1 MDKKQQNM
9 ADETHSL
16 EENLPNQ
23 RDASIPEGMTQAPA
37 VDWPKYCDVFTEGR
51 DPGSIPVYP
60 NENSPITGASS
71 SFFRIPEPHNYTLI
85 EACEDGNVSEIKYLS
100 DRMTPEQINAVDAK
114 GFTALFRAAQKDPEK
129 FEAILTLLLSNGA
142 KIIPPPPPDNYGWS
156 PSQEGITYDKD
167 EQLMRQMFQY
177 YLNEDGIYVP
187 WATDNDIKILVWGED
202 EAEGDSWTEFAT
214 KGSIDT
220 TPLFR
225 AARKGLH
232 LVVRR
237 MLDDGMPDN
246 GIPGENQQT
255 PLLLAT
261 YKCHSEVIRELL
273 KKRISKGNEE
283 KGPDIQKAF
292 RLAISALD
300 VATIRSFL
308 HFSHE
313 AKLDLPAGFGRII
326 ASWVREKK
334 IPDVIDGIL
343 QGLLKLKRVKH
354 KEKIDTQL
362 DKLLA
367 SPNWGPLH
375 WAVYAG
381 EPAVVLSLLNSGRP
395 TRTETEQAEEMA
407 RTIVE
412 DFKTSP
418 MSGPRIA
425 ERSQKSVAGAK
436 SSESHQGE
444 RSTVSNLEY
453 DQRDQQADDEMGNR
467 YCTTLQMF
475 RFSGM
480 LLNSAELKPLGSQ
493 RRYGNPKTR
502 IPDFKLI
509 PFKASIV
516 DLYGV
521 PDDFGSF
528 NSSRTY
534 LRQPFHVHD
543 VIYGEGPNSLMEKE
557 LQVLRKGEDFVECKG
572 PHRQLRW
579 IHLPANNVR
588 KSIEISREAYKL
600 TRTRWSG

>member
-9 ADETHSL
+9 ADQTHSL
-16 EENLPNQ
+16 EENLLNQ
-23 RDASIPEGMTQAPA
+23 RDASIPEGMTQETVIGQAPA
-37 VDWPKYCDVFTEGR
+37 VDWPKYRDAFTEGR
-51 DPGSIPVYP
+51 DPGSIPVYL

-71 SFFRIPEPHNYTLI
+71 SFSRIPEPHKYTLI

-129 FEAILTLLLSNGA
+129 LEAILTLLLSNGA

-214 KGSIDT
+214 KGSIDK

-292 RLAISALD
+292 GLAISTLD

-308 HFSHE
+308 DFSDK
-313 AKLDLPAGFGRII
+313 AKLELPAGSGGDIVNWVKERETPYVTHDII
-326 ASWVREKK
+326 KHLLRLKK
-334 IPDVIDGIL
+334 F
-343 QGLLKLKRVKH
+343 KH
-354 KEKIDTQL
+354 KEKVDTQL
-362 DKLLA
+362 NTLLA
-367 SPNWGPLH
+367 RPSSGPLH

-381 EPAVVLSLLNSGRP
+381 EPAVVLSLLKSGRFD
-395 TRTETEQAEEMA
+395 RTETEQAEAMA
-407 RTIVE
+407 KSIVE
-412 DFKTSP
+412 NFETRPISR
-418 MSGPRIA
+418 SRIT
-425 ERSQKSVAGAK
+425 ETNQKSGAGAK
-436 SSESHQGE
+436 SSESHQGD
-444 RSTVSNLEY
+444 RSIVTSLE
-453 DQRDQQADDEMGNR
+453 DNKKDQQADDEMRNR
-467 YCTTLQMF
+467 YCTTLEIF

-480 LLNSAELKPLGSQ
+480 LLNSAEFKPLGSQ
-493 RRYGNPKTR
+493 RKYGNPKTR
-502 IPDFKLI
+502 IPDFKLTL
-509 PFKASIV
+509 FKASIV
-516 DLYGV
+516 DFYGV

-528 NSSRTY
+528 SSPRTY
-534 LRQPFHVHD
+534 LRQSFHVHE
-543 VIYGEGPNSLMEKE
+543 VIYGEGPGSLMEKA
-557 LQVLRKGEDFVECKG
+557 LNILTKGEKVFECKES
-572 PHRQLRW
+572 HRQLRW

-588 KSIEISREAYKL
+588 KSTELS
-600 TRTRWSG
+600 